1 MLDVRRL
8 LAPLLVSAGLAS
20 WIGLLSVLCW
30 ATIGHQPRWL
40 PEHDGRQDPTAFKK
54 FGGRV
59 AGALAGGREADG
71 PGRPIGVVL
80 GSSTLESAI
89 DPGELGGPDGMRWLA
104 LYAHKLD
111 LSDLDSLSRLLF
123 RSRLAPGVIVLA
135 INTGMLVRSP
145 GPARLESR
153 PFDPLLV
160 ARLLGSGRL
169 FMAERELESSLSLLF
184 PLRTRV
190 NHWAW
195 HGVLEARLD
204 MARAMGIPVEALFS
218 PDRDA
223 WSVPERLDYL
233 EDAPAGRDY
242 LEREW
247 DAMRGN
253 GWFDPG
259 AYPHD
264 GPNAEALARLIG
276 RARSAGC
283 ELRVVLMPEV
293 GRLRATI
300 PDEARR
306 LADSAARR
314 AAGGRAAAAID
325 LRDAMPDAD
334 FYDLI
339 HVFPRRRAEFTARF
353 ASALR
358 RSLAAG
364 R

>member
-8 LAPLLVSAGLAS
+8 LAPLFVSAGLAS
-20 WIGLLSVLCW
+20 WIGLISVLCW

-40 PEHDGRQDPTAFKK
+40 PEYDGRQDPTAFKK

-59 AGALAGGREADG
+59 AGALSEKHGADG
-71 PGRPIGVVL
+71 PGRSIGVLL
-80 GSSTLESAI
+80 GSSTLESAV
-89 DPGELGGPDGMRWLA
+89 DPGALNGRDGMRWLG

-123 RSRLAPGVIVLA
+123 RSRLMPGVIVLA
-135 INTGMLVRSP
+135 INTGMFVRSP
-145 GPARLESR
+145 GPPRLESR
-153 PFDPLLV
+153 PFNPLLI
-160 ARLLGSGRL
+160 ARLLVSGKL
-169 FMAERELESSLSLLF
+169 YMAERELESSLSLLF

-195 HGVLEARLD
+195 HRVLEARLD
-204 MARAMGIPVEALFS
+204 MARVMGIPVEALFS

-223 WSVPERLDYL
+223 WSVPDRLDYL
-233 EDAPAGRDY
+233 DEAPAKRDY

-259 AYPHD
+259 AYPRD
-264 GPNAEALARLIG
+264 GPNAEALSRLIG

-283 ELRVVLMPEV
+283 KLRVVLMPEV
-293 GRLRATI
+293 ERLRAAI

-306 LADSAARR
+306 LAESATRQ
-314 AAGGRAAAAID
+314 AAGELAPAVID
-325 LRDAMPDAD
+325 LRDAMPDED

-339 HVFPRRRAEFTARF
+339 HVFPRRREAFTGKF